1 MIFLLFL
8 LFISELCSFDGF
20 LLRNGLL
27 NQHQFGTKAIR
38 SKLSS
43 KPSESQLK
51 VLLLVEPTPFNY
63 VSGYA
68 NRFKEMMKHLKR
80 QGDSIQVVTPD
91 PDPLHPNDYLGFPIT
106 TLKGFQCPY
115 YNHVTLSIDTRFK
128 TGNILKTFK
137 PDILHVSTPSVL
149 IFPAIYWARKFNI
162 PLVMSYHTNVGE
174 YAKSYFPLIPPKII
188 EAVNDCYMKF
198 THKFADLILCT
209 SPQLKEQM
217 IGAGLRRVDVWQK
230 GINTEVAVSM
240 ILI

>member
-1 MIFLLFL
+1 
-8 LFISELCSFDGF
+8 
-20 LLRNGLL
+20 
-27 NQHQFGTKAIR
+27 
-38 SKLSS
+38 LSS
-43 KPSESQLK
+43 SKDPKSQLK

-68 NRFKEMMKHLKR
+68 NRFKEMMKHLKKH
-80 QGDSIQVVTPD
+80 GDSIQVVTPD
-91 PDPLHPNDYLGFPIT
+91 PDPLHPKDYLGFPIT

-137 PDILHVSTPSVL
+137 PNIIHVSTPSVL

-174 YAKSYFPLIPPKII
+174 YAKSYFPLIPPTMID
-188 EAVNDCYMKF
+188 AVNNCYMKF

-217 IGAGLRRVDVWQK
+217 DSAGFRRVDVWQK
-230 GINTEVAVSM
+230 GINTEVRIVRLVKSVHT
-240 ILI
+240 L